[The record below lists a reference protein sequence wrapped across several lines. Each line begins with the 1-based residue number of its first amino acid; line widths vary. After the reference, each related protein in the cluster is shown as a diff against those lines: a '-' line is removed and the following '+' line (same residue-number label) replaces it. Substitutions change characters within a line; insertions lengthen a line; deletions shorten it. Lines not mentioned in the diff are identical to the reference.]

1 MKRLLT
7 NIILLVV
14 LATSVLN
21 AQGFSRRLNIFTD
34 FASGSLIPTKEEP
47 LMNGNEY
54 LFGISYS
61 QNFEQAPWLTFM
73 LSGAIKSTAL
83 MQYNDKHTIIG
94 MRDYRFY
101 NGYDF
106 LIGLN
111 FGGYVNLLVLESY
124 DLVVEAMYPLQ
135 LPGAE
140 HRLLFK
146 AGLETFVLGYDAINT
161 GDFVSASGGYLPV
174 SDGFSAE
181 QRKFYIDVFQLI
193 LNYNIRFSPQWFY
206 ETELI
211 FKFKGTPILDG
222 SAKKVVAAHDTA
234 EAFKQNF
241 HIVFANM
248 IGYNHS
254 SGLNLY
260 AKIEYEIR
268 DILKENASGQKLKTI
283 HDLQFKGG
291 VSYSFDFSR
300 LNAN

>member
-206 ETELI
+206 ETELV

-241 HIVFANM
+241 HIIFANM

>member
-111 FGGYVNLLVLESY
+111 FGGYVNLLVLENQI
-124 DLVVEAMYPLQ
+124 DLRGNELTWQ
-135 LPGAE
+135 
-140 HRLLFK
+140 
-146 AGLETFVLGYDAINT
+146 
-161 GDFVSASGGYLPV
+161 
-174 SDGFSAE
+174 
-181 QRKFYIDVFQLI
+181 KF
-193 LNYNIRFSPQWFY
+193 
-206 ETELI
+206 
-211 FKFKGTPILDG
+211 
-222 SAKKVVAAHDTA
+222 
-234 EAFKQNF
+234 
-241 HIVFANM
+241 
-248 IGYNHS
+248 
-254 SGLNLY
+254 
-260 AKIEYEIR
+260 
-268 DILKENASGQKLKTI
+268 
-283 HDLQFKGG
+283 
-291 VSYSFDFSR
+291 
-300 LNAN
+300 

>member
-1 MKRLLT
+1 M
-7 NIILLVV
+7 
-14 LATSVLN
+14 ATSVLN

-54 LFGISYS
+54 IFGIGYS

-161 GDFVSASGGYLPV
+161 GDFVSAGGGYQPV

-206 ETELI
+206 ETELV

-241 HIVFANM
+241 HIIFANM